1 LKGLARKAMAFIW
14 LVSALL
20 GAGGWA
26 LWTPDIDRPTLEAKY
41 LESPGDMVVVLD
53 NNLHVRDSASQ
64 AAPDEPVLLM
74 LHGFGASLHTWD
86 VWTAQLSPH
95 FRVLRIDLPGSGLSG
110 PDAQGDYSDTRTI
123 ALLLALMDQRGVSR
137 ASIIGHSIGGRIA
150 WTLAATHPTRVDKL
164 VLLAPDG
171 FASSGFDYGSAPQVP
186 ATMGLIRYTL
196 PRWMLR
202 SNLLPAYADPVAL
215 SDDLL
220 TRYYELMLAPG
231 SRAALL
237 ARMQQTVLVNP
248 VPLLGRI
255 TAPTLLVWGRQDR
268 MIPFAN
274 AADYQREIPRNTL
287 LDLDNMGH
295 LPHEESPQRALPVVE
310 RFLMQPFHD

>member
-1 LKGLARKAMAFIW
+1 MRKTMMVFWLFSA
-14 LVSALL
+14 LVS
-20 GAGGWA
+20 AGGWA

-41 LESPGDMVVVLD
+41 LSAPGDMVTVLG
-53 NNLHVRDSASQ
+53 NSLHVRDSAPH
-64 AAPDEPVLLM
+64 AAPDQPVLLL

-86 VWTAQLSPH
+86 VWTARLSQH
-95 FRVLRIDLPGSGLSG
+95 FRVLRVDLPGSGLSG
-110 PDAQGDYSDTRTI
+110 SDAQGDYSDTRTI
-123 ALLLALMDQRGVSR
+123 ALLLALMDQRGIGR

-150 WTLAATHPTRVDKL
+150 WTLAASHPTRVDKL

-171 FASSGFDYGSAPQVP
+171 FASPGFAYGSAPEVP
-186 ATMGLIRYTL
+186 ATMGLMRYTL

-202 SNLLPAYADPVAL
+202 SNLLLAYADPATL

-231 SRAALL
+231 SRAAML
-237 ARMQQTVLVNP
+237 ARMRQTVLVDP
-248 VPLLGRI
+248 VSLLRRI
-255 TAPTLLVWGRQDR
+255 TAPTLLVWGRQDG

-287 LDLDNMGH
+287 LELDNMGH
-295 LPHEESPQRALPVVE
+295 LPHEESPQRALPAVE
-310 RFLMQPFHD
+310 KFLLEPYHG

>member
-1 LKGLARKAMAFIW
+1 MMIFW
-14 LVSALL
+14 LVSALV

-26 LWTPDIDRPTLEAKY
+26 LWTPDIDRPSLEAKY
-41 LESPGDMVVVLD
+41 LAAPGDMVTVLG
-53 NNLHVRDSASQ
+53 NSLHVRDSAPQ
-64 AAPDEPVLLM
+64 APPDKPVLLL

-86 VWTAQLSPH
+86 VWTAQFSQN
-95 FRVLRIDLPGSGLSG
+95 FRVLRVDLPGSGLSG

-123 ALLLALMDQRGVSR
+123 ALMLALMDQRGVTR

-150 WTLAATHPTRVDKL
+150 WTLAAIHPARVDKL

-171 FASSGFDYGSAPQVP
+171 FASPGFAYGNAPEVP
-186 ATMGLIRYTL
+186 ATMGLMRYTL

-202 SNLLPAYADPVAL
+202 SNLSLAYADPALL

-231 SRAALL
+231 SRTAML
-237 ARMQQTVLVNP
+237 ARMQQTVLVDP
-248 VPLLGRI
+248 VPLLRRI
-255 TAPTLLVWGRQDR
+255 TAPTLLVWGRQDG

-274 AADYQREIPRNTL
+274 AADYQREIPRTAL
-287 LDLDNMGH
+287 LELDNMGH
-295 LPHEESPQRALPVVE
+295 LPHEESPQSAFPAVE
-310 RFLMQPFHD
+310 QFLMEPSRD

>member
-1 LKGLARKAMAFIW
+1 MQKTMGIFL
-14 LVSALL
+14 LVSALV
-20 GAGGWA
+20 GAGSWA
-26 LWTPDIDRPTLEAKY
+26 LWTPDIDRPSLEAKY
-41 LESPGDMVVVLD
+41 LAAPDDMVTVMV
-53 NNLHVRDSASQ
+53 NSLHVRDSAPQ
-64 AAPDEPVLLM
+64 AAPNKPVLLL

-86 VWTAQLSPH
+86 VWNAQLSQH

-123 ALLLALMDQRGVSR
+123 ALLLALMDQRRIAR

-150 WTLAATHPTRVDKL
+150 WTLAASHPTRIDKL

-171 FASSGFDYGSAPQVP
+171 FASPGFAYGSAPEVP
-186 ATMGLIRYTL
+186 ATMGLMRYTL

-202 SNLLPAYADPVAL
+202 SNLLLAYADPATL

-231 SRAALL
+231 SRAAML
-237 ARMQQTVLVNP
+237 ARMQQTVLVDP
-248 VPLLGRI
+248 VPLLRRI
-255 TAPTLLVWGRQDR
+255 TAPTLLVWGRQDG

-274 AADYQREIPRNTL
+274 AADYQREIPRTSL
-287 LDLDNMGH
+287 LVLDNMGH
-295 LPHEESPQRALPVVE
+295 LPHEESPQRALPAVE
-310 RFLMQPFHD
+310 QFLMEPSRD

>member
-1 LKGLARKAMAFIW
+1 MMIFW
-14 LVSALL
+14 LVSALV

-26 LWTPDIDRPTLEAKY
+26 LWTPDIDRPSLEAKY
-41 LESPGDMVVVLD
+41 LAAPADMVTVLG
-53 NNLHVRDSASQ
+53 NSLHVRDSAPQ
-64 AAPDEPVLLM
+64 AAPDKPVLLL

-86 VWTAQLSPH
+86 VWTAQFSQN
-95 FRVLRIDLPGSGLSG
+95 FRVLRVDLPGSGLSG

-123 ALLLALMDQRGVSR
+123 ALMLALMDQRGVTR

-150 WTLAATHPTRVDKL
+150 WTLAAIHPARVDKL

-171 FASSGFDYGSAPQVP
+171 FASPGFAYGNAPEVP
-186 ATMGLIRYTL
+186 ATMGLMRYTL

-202 SNLLPAYADPVAL
+202 SNLSLAYADPAIL

-231 SRAALL
+231 SRAAML
-237 ARMQQTVLVNP
+237 ARMQQTVLVDP
-248 VPLLGRI
+248 APLLRRI
-255 TAPTLLVWGRQDR
+255 TAPTLLVWGRQDG

-274 AADYQREIPRNTL
+274 AADYQREIPRTTL
-287 LDLDNMGH
+287 LELDNMGH
-295 LPHEESPQRALPVVE
+295 LPHEESPQRALPAVE
-310 RFLMQPFHD
+310 QFLMEPSRD